1 MVNFSQK
8 STEHER
14 GKCRINALRNR
25 NNKEESRLD
34 SANPVISSL
43 ADSSNNQNNTYIH
56 HYPQTKHIGNKFVI
70 LLVQGD
76 GKAQI

>member
-1 MVNFSQK
+1 MVNFRLK

-14 GKCRINALRNR
+14 GKCRLNAPRSR
-25 NNKEESRLD
+25 NNKNSILD

-43 ADSSNNQNNTYIH
+43 ADSSSNQNNTYIID
-56 HYPQTKHIGNKFVI
+56 YPQTKHIEDKVII